1 MLLLGLLLGSVVGFA
16 YAVEPSD
23 LSCAAI
29 RLGTGMAYALIY
41 SSILVK
47 VNLDREFVREVEFIA
62 FFPVP
67 AGLSDLAQHRRL
79 PPGRLPGAP
88 LPLLRA
94 RTGNTRKKELFKLSI
109 IVYSYCIHI
118 TIFEWQVRC

>member
-47 VNLDREFVREVEFIA
+47 VNLDRGFVKNVVNVAPLII
-62 FFPVP
+62 P
-67 AGLSDLAQHRRL
+67 ASLSDLAQHRRL

-88 LPLLRA
+88 IPLLCA
-94 RTGNTRKKELFKLSI
+94 RTGEDREQKLF
-109 IVYSYCIHI
+109 
-118 TIFEWQVRC
+118 

>member
-47 VNLDREFVREVEFIA
+47 VNLHCRFCEKRVTCCVSFLAAR
-62 FFPVP
+62 
-67 AGLSDLAQHRRL
+67 LSDLAQHRRL

-88 LPLLRA
+88 LPFLCA
-94 RTGNTRKKELFKLSI
+94 RTG
-109 IVYSYCIHI
+109 IVNYP
-118 TIFEWQVRC
+118 

>member
-29 RLGTGMAYALIY
+29 RLGTGMSYALIY

-47 VNLDREFVREVEFIA
+47 VILVKGFVRDIFFIA
-62 FFPVP
+62 SPFIFQLVFLISLNTGVYLP
-67 AGLSDLAQHRRL
+67 AAYQ
-79 PPGRLPGAP
+79 A
-88 LPLLRA
+88 LLF
-94 RTGNTRKKELFKLSI
+94 LFCVL
-109 IVYSYCIHI
+109 V
-118 TIFEWQVRC
+118 QVRLINANFSDNFSFIFPNRGTAN

>member
-29 RLGTGMAYALIY
+29 RLGTGMSYALIY

-47 VNLDREFVREVEFIA
+47 VNFWSRFRERHFLIPYSIA
-62 FFPVP
+62 FQLVFLISLNTGVYLP
-67 AGLSDLAQHRRL
+67 AAYQALLFLFCVLVQVRLINLNLSNNFSFIYPNQVIRVQ
-79 PPGRLPGAP
+79 PGA
-88 LPLLRA
+88 A
-94 RTGNTRKKELFKLSI
+94 K
-109 IVYSYCIHI
+109 
-118 TIFEWQVRC
+118 